1 MKNLITGLFK
11 NNKIRRKLIIYFM
24 ITTFLM
30 ALVSFYTH
38 FNARMLTSQ
47 MDTMFSSNFELD
59 ELKDSMD
66 NVQLYLESFLDTK
79 HSDSLRNFIDSKTK
93 LQKHS
98 STLLKTADYSQSGL
112 VMRDIGNMIDNY
124 LTKADSAVLAKR
136 GRDISK
142 YIGYY
147 NESNKLYG
155 YIELYINK
163 LNNNLLK
170 ENTSRYQTVSNRIEF
185 IQMLNIFIIIGVVL
199 FNIIFILLTTYK
211 TTKPLVKLSTAA
223 NEISKGNFDFPDVS
237 VSTDDEISVMAEA
250 FNKMT
255 HSIREHIDDLQEK
268 AQLERK
274 LKEQELQNLTMKN
287 HLREAE
293 LQALQSQINPHFIFN
308 TLNAGAQIAMMEG
321 ADKTC
326 FFVENVAN
334 LFRYNLKKLDRPVT
348 LSEEINNISIY
359 IFILKTR
366 FGDRIEF
373 EQNIQTDDLDM
384 PMPCMVLQPIV
395 ENAFI
400 HGISDYETGGKITL
414 SVSTQDEFLHVTVS
428 DNGVGMSEQR
438 LQKLLGI
445 DDQNDSVSENKD
457 IIKGHTTGIG
467 MKNVISRLKIFYGT
481 EDIISIKTSPG
492 CGTSVCI
499 SIPLSVK
506 ETGYVQNAHS

>member
-1 MKNLITGLFK
+1 MSNLIKGLFK

-47 MDTMFSSNFELD
+47 MDNMFSSNLELD
-59 ELKDSMD
+59 ELKESLD
-66 NVQLYLESFLDTK
+66 NAHLYLESFLDTK
-79 HSDSLRNFIDSKTK
+79 HSDSHRNYIDSKTK

-98 STLLKTADYSQSGL
+98 ATLLETADYSQSGL
-112 VMRDIGNMIDNY
+112 VMRDISNMIDNY
-124 LTKADSAVLAKR
+124 LQKADSAVLSKR
-136 GRDISK
+136 ARDITK

-170 ENTSRYQTVSNRIEF
+170 ENTSRYQAVNNRIEF

-211 TTKPLVKLSTAA
+211 TTKPLVTLSTAA

-237 VSTDDEISVMAEA
+237 VSTNDEISVMAEA

-255 HSIREHIDDLQEK
+255 HSIRDHIDDLQEK
-268 AQLERK
+268 AQLESK

-287 HLREAE
+287 HLKEAE

-348 LSEEINNISIY
+348 LGEEINNISIY

-366 FGDRIEF
+366 FGDRVEF
-373 EQNIQTDDLDM
+373 EQNIQVDDLGM

-400 HGISDYETGGKITL
+400 HGISDYESGGKITL
-414 SVSTQDEFLHVTVS
+414 TVTKQGEALQVIIS
-428 DNGVGMSEQR
+428 DNGKGMSEQR
-438 LQKLLGI
+438 LKKLLGVE
-445 DDQNDSVSENKD
+445 DHSDTAPEPKD

-467 MKNVISRLKIFYGT
+467 MKNVISRLNIFYGR

-492 CGTSVCI
+492 CGTSVFI
-499 SIPLSVK
+499 NIPLSAK
-506 ETGYVQNAHS
+506 ETDYVQNAHS